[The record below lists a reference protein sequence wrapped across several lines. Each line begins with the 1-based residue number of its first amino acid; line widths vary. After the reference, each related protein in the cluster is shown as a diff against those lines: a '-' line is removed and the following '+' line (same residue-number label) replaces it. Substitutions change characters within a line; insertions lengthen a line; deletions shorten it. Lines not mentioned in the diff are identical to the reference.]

1 MGTYK
6 HRFKLAYFYRVNI
19 FHLVLSGYANQP
31 HNFTNLV
38 CLFFL
43 PMTSSPLFSIGLQ
56 RFNDASVRHHISSH
70 IKILIIEKDI
80 AILRQNKIVLYWRVS
95 EITVFYTPTLR
106 GIKIVNKRTRS
117 CTVLCVH
124 TVLQLV
130 SHRGPCTGCKENH
143 FYSLPFGQAEANIC

>member
-19 FHLVLSGYANQP
+19 FHLVLSGNANQTY
-31 HNFTNLV
+31 NFTNLV
-38 CLFFL
+38 FFW
-43 PMTSSPLFSIGLQ
+43 PMTSSRLFSMGLE
-56 RFNDASVRHHISSH
+56 RFNDASVSHHISSH
-70 IKILIIEKDI
+70 IKILIIEKEI
-80 AILRQNKIVLYWRVS
+80 AILRQNKIVLYRRVS
-95 EITVFYTPTLR
+95 EITVFL
-106 GIKIVNKRTRS
+106 KIVNKRMRS

-143 FYSLPFGQAEANIC
+143 FYSLPFGQAEANIY

>member
-19 FHLVLSGYANQP
+19 FHLVLSAYANQTY
-31 HNFTNLV
+31 NFTNLV
-38 CLFFL
+38 FFW
-43 PMTSSPLFSIGLQ
+43 PMTSSRLFSIGLQ
-56 RFNDASVRHHISSH
+56 RFHDASVSHHFSSH

-80 AILRQNKIVLYWRVS
+80 AILQQNKIVLYPRVS

-106 GIKIVNKRTRS
+106 GMKIVNKRMRS

-124 TVLQLV
+124 KVLQLV
-130 SHRGPCTGCKENH
+130 SHCGPCIAKKM
-143 FYSLPFGQAEANIC
+143 